1 MKTKILTM
9 LLFSSL
15 VCLAQTG
22 NQNTPNKT
30 PGSDT
35 QGQSNQPATSAG
47 CKEMAGNMDAMSCC
61 HHDSAV
67 TDAKRMPCCEGKVT
81 MPGVKDKS
89 KPGENGSAPPAQ
101 KEPDQNSKQVAMSCC
116 GVSAGGHCGM
126 QHHDHDSI
134 AK

>member
-1 MKTKILTM
+1 MKSKILTM

-35 QGQSNQPATSAG
+35 PAHSSQPATSAC
-47 CKEMAGNMDAMSCC
+47 CKGMAETCDAMSCC
-61 HHDSAV
+61 HHDPAV
-67 TDAKRMPCCEGKVT
+67 AKTMPCCEGKVT
-81 MPGVKDKS
+81 MPGMKEKP
-89 KPGENGSAPPAQ
+89 KPGETGAAPSEQ
-101 KEPDQNSKQVAMSCC
+101 KKPDQNSKQVAMYCC
-116 GVSAGGHCGM
+116 EASAGGHCGM
-126 QHHDHDSI
+126 QHHDQESI

>member
-1 MKTKILTM
+1 MKSKILTM

-22 NQNTPNKT
+22 NQNTPNET

-35 QGQSNQPATSAG
+35 QAHTSQPATSAC
-47 CKEMAGNMDAMSCC
+47 CKGMVENMAAMSCC

-67 TDAKRMPCCEGKVT
+67 TDAKTMPCCEGKVT
-81 MPGVKDKS
+81 MPGVKEKS
-89 KPGENGSAPPAQ
+89 KPGETGSAPSEQ
-101 KEPDQNSKQVAMSCC
+101 KKPDQNSKQVAMSCC
-116 GVSAGGHCGM
+116 GVSGGGHCGM
-126 QHHDHDSI
+126 QHHDHDNI